1 MLPRRTFIQQS
12 AAAFGASLALP
23 DIARRT
29 FGAHEFRGSMY
40 GFVDITR
47 APDSVTAQT
56 ADGEL
61 SLNGG
66 PDGAWSARGIQVRAV
81 RTAGALRIELAA
93 STARVKRIGLR
104 WRDDLSDTRAILGDA
119 WERAYGDLAWRSFE
133 PDRVMP
139 WYVAMSDGARTHTYG
154 VRTGASAFCSWYADP
169 AGISLWA
176 DVRSGAAPL
185 ELGPRVLEVCDVVC
199 RAGQDGESAFAAIHA
214 FCKQLC
220 ESPKIPAAP
229 VYGSNDW
236 YYAYGKNSAATV
248 LADADHIV
256 ELSPAGANRPFVV
269 IDDGWQPGR
278 GASREGAGTWDRANE
293 KFPDIHRLLADVTQ
307 RGARPGMWIRPL
319 QAAADV
325 ADNWRLARDRNV
337 LDPTVVGVR
346 EKVAADIARLRE
358 WGCAMI
364 KHDYSTY
371 DIFGRWGNQ
380 MGSALTRDGWT
391 FAEGPKRTTA
401 EVIGELY
408 RTIRAAG
415 GDVAIIGCNTVS
427 HLSAGVFDVCR
438 IGDDTSG
445 TEWARTRKMGVNTLA
460 FRGAQHGAFY
470 TADADCVG
478 VTNAIPWALNREW
491 LDLVARS
498 GTMLFVSLSPDALGA
513 DQKRDLRA
521 ALAIAARPQPLGEP
535 VDWQRSA
542 WPAKWKLMGEERSY
556 DWGAAEP

>member
-1 MLPRRTFIQQS
+1 MVRRRTFIQQS
-12 AAAFGASLALP
+12 AAMIGASTALP
-23 DIARRT
+23 EIARAM
-29 FGAHEFRGSMY
+29 GAHGRLRAAA
-40 GFVDITR
+40 GFVDLTR
-47 APDSVTAQT
+47 GPDSVSAQT
-56 ADGEL
+56 ADGDL
-61 SLNGG
+61 TLMRGV
-66 PDGAWSARGIQVRAV
+66 DGHWDAAGIQM
-81 RTAGALRIELAA
+81 RTTRVAGALRVELTT
-93 STARVKRIGLR
+93 SSARAKRIGLR
-104 WRDDLSDTRAILGDA
+104 WRAPLTGTRAILGDA
-119 WERAYGDLAWRSFE
+119 WERAYGDLAWRGFE

-139 WYVAMSDGARTHTYG
+139 WYVATWTGAHTHAYG
-154 VRTGASAFCSWYADP
+154 VRTGAGALCSWFVDP
-169 AGISLWA
+169 GGISLWA

-185 ELGPRVLEVCDVVC
+185 ELGSRVLAVCDVVC
-199 RAGQDGESAFAAIHA
+199 RAGRDGESAFAAIHA
-214 FCKQLC
+214 FCKEMCAAPRL
-220 ESPKIPAAP
+220 SRAP

-248 LADADHIV
+248 LADADHII
-256 ELSPAGANRPFVV
+256 ELSPTGANRPFVV

-278 GASREGAGTWDRANE
+278 GASRDGAGTWDHSNE
-293 KFPDIHRLLADVTQ
+293 KFPDLPGLLADVRK

-319 QAAADV
+319 HAAAATPDS
-325 ADNWRLARDRNV
+325 WRLARDRNM
-337 LDPTVVGVR
+337 LDPTVAGVN
-346 EKVAADIARLRE
+346 EKVSADISRLRE

-380 MGSALTRDGWT
+380 MGSALTRDGWA
-391 FAEGPKRTTA
+391 FAEGPKRTSA

-408 RTIRAAG
+408 GTIRTAAG
-415 GDVAIIGCNTVS
+415 DTTIIGCNTVS

-491 LDLVARS
+491 LDLVSRS
-498 GTMLFVSLSPDALGA
+498 GTMLFVSLAPDALGS

-521 ALAIAARPQPLGEP
+521 ALAMAATPQPLGEP
-535 VDWQRSA
+535 LDWQKSA
-542 WPAKWKLMGEERSY
+542 WPSEWKLMGEKRSY
-556 DWGAAEP
+556 DWGAAEPG